1 MNYYRKNR
9 QALLKKAHDKYH
21 NRGGKEKAAKYCQEN
36 KEEIKKKETNKYKN
50 MSEDEKN
57 VIRERS
63 KNRYHKNKQ
72 RIKDLV
78 EKVLKKEFLSKCN
91 IKDK

>member
-1 MNYYRKNR
+1 
-9 QALLKKAHDKYH
+9 
-21 NRGGKEKAAKYCQEN
+21 
-36 KEEIKKKETNKYKN
+36 

-72 RIKDLV
+72 RIKELV
-78 EKVLKKEFLSKCN
+78 EKMYRKEILSKYN
-91 IKDK
+91 IKDE